1 MPYHKRRE
9 PNEPERSIRETDP
22 YIWTQRF
29 AAAKAN
35 AELAEKL
42 GNVIKA
48 AALRK
53 DEDQVA
59 AWLLLKVLSGQP
71 LPDVDGLGKRLQM
84 QTEAL
89 SWSID
94 DILLTTAVARH
105 DEQHLAVSGQ
115 ERRAGVC
122 WLTVL
127 PRPSSI
133 RRRYSAP
140 AAGGPRWAGR
150 NRPVGDA
157 VSAIAPKAGILL
169 LCGK

>member
-115 ERRAGVC
+115 ERRA
-122 WLTVL
+122 
-127 PRPSSI
+127 SSI